1 MKTMEPGLL
10 DRFTDVTNRS
20 KAQTNFLFD
29 LCDGDFQKL
38 VRLEEKI
45 KNNFLGYCPGDKEEV
60 EKILAMD
67 DESGWFNLDEFKSL

>member
-1 MKTMEPGLL
+1 MKTMDNDLL
-10 DRFTDVTNRS
+10 DHFTDVTNRS
-20 KAQTNFLFD
+20 KGQTNFLYD

-45 KNNFLGYCPGDKEEV
+45 RNNFLSYCPDDKEEV

-67 DESGWFNLDEFKSL
+67 NESDWFNLNQFKTF

>member
-1 MKTMEPGLL
+1 MKTMDPGLL

-38 VRLEEKI
+38 VMLEEKI
-45 KNNFLGYCPGDKEEV
+45 KNNFLSYCPGDKEEV
-60 EKILAMD
+60 EKILAIE
-67 DESGWFNLDEFKSL
+67 DESGWFNLDEFKNL